1 MSYDP
6 TVDSGGKY
14 KIQTPPAT
22 VLRKKGRQG
31 LDCFLLEEQVYDNLV
46 DEEDGLLLLAVE
58 SEGED
63 GLGWIDDLTD
73 GAGESEHVAIRILG
87 IHHHLC
93 ANLKHSDTLFIIWS

>member
-1 MSYDP
+1 MEVRP
-6 TVDSGGKY
+6 TGIVF
-14 KIQTPPAT
+14 IF
-22 VLRKKGRQG
+22 KKVK
-31 LDCFLLEEQVYDNLV
+31 FYDNLV

-63 GLGWIDDLTD
+63 GLGWIDDLPD

-93 ANLKHSDTLFIIWS
+93 ANLKHSYTLFIIWS